1 MGPLQEE
8 TGDLVMRDTEKAAVL
23 NDFFISVFTGKGSR
37 HTARAAESKGKNM
50 EKIWLL
56 SVKIR
61 FRTI

>member
-1 MGPLQEE
+1 
-8 TGDLVMRDTEKAAVL
+8 MRDTEKAAVL

-37 HTARAAESKGKNM
+37 HTAQAAESKGKNM